1 MDLLHP
7 MRWSKAELLIFETRL
22 RSIFGENMR
31 KRSLRKERCTDP
43 CSFLEPS
50 CLKRLIG
57 ALVFHSPTHFFLCAC
72 ELHLKR
78 VLTFHKCVANVFVF
92 AAGWNF
98 WYADPKGEDMRN
110 IGEVFCCPSLVPCN
124 PMKTYSQIQPSEKD
138 MEERKS
144 EMKRLWVPNLD
155 PRWCKK
161 RCHSRT
167 FAFVI
172 NMIMIWYDLQPKFRL
187 MESSIR
193 DIFIFYI
200 ELGLGKR

>member
-1 MDLLHP
+1 MMRHVEMLPNKDLAQGFP
-7 MRWSKAELLIFETRL
+7 RNIAYIILLSGLWICFIQCGEVRLNCSNETRL
-22 RSIFGENMR
+22 RSIFGENAVCE
-31 KRSLRKERCTDP
+31 KERCTDP

-57 ALVFHSPTHFFLCAC
+57 ALVFHSPTQFFLCAC

-124 PMKTYSQIQPSEKD
+124 PMKTYCQIQPSEKD

-161 RCHSRT
+161 KVPFENLC
-167 FAFVI
+167 I
-172 NMIMIWYDLQPKFRL
+172 CY
-187 MESSIR
+187 
-193 DIFIFYI
+193 
-200 ELGLGKR
+200 